1 MGLCGFLYVLDL
13 QFAVMLHCAIMPI
26 HFCIGYV
33 RTMWF
38 KNLSLFRF
46 TEAFTLT
53 VDELTEKLEAMRF
66 RPCGG
71 HEEFSFGWTAPLG
84 KAGHPLVHTANGYI
98 MLCVKKEER
107 VLPTAVVNEMV
118 QEKTAETEEQQ
129 GRKLSKKERTQ
140 LKDELVFDLLPR
152 AFTFSR
158 KTYAYIDPKGGWLV
172 VDAASAKSAE
182 DLLSLLRKS
191 LGSLPAVPVNTVN
204 NPVTIMT
211 QWLVS
216 QQAPDGI
223 VVEDECELR
232 SPEEEGSVIRCK
244 RHDLALPEI
253 QNHLDS
259 GKEVIKLAMNW
270 ADRLSFVMDKNFSI
284 KRLRFLD
291 LVQDQLK
298 DVDIED
304 EATRFDVDFAIM
316 SAELGVFL
324 PILLELFGGEAR
336 LK

>member
-1 MGLCGFLYVLDL
+1 
-13 QFAVMLHCAIMPI
+13 
-26 HFCIGYV
+26 
-33 RTMWF
+33 MWF

-46 TEAFTLT
+46 TEPFTLNA
-53 VDELTEKLEAMRF
+53 DELAEKLETLRF
-66 RPCGG
+66 RPCGA
-71 HEEFSFGWTAPLG
+71 HEVASFGWTAPLG
-84 KAGHPLVHTANGYI
+84 KAEQSLVHATNGYM

-107 VLPTAVVNEMV
+107 VLPTAVVNEMIL
-118 QEKTAETEEQQ
+118 EKAAEAEEQQ
-129 GRKLSKKERTQ
+129 GRKLSKKERTR
-140 LKDELVFDLLPR
+140 LKDELIFDLLPR

-158 KTYAYIDPKGGWLV
+158 KIYAYIDPQGGWLV
-172 VDAASAKSAE
+172 VDAASSSSAE
-182 DLLSLLRKS
+182 DLLTLLRKS
-191 LGSLPAVPVNTVN
+191 LGSLPAAPVNTVN

-216 QQAPDGI
+216 QQTPASI
-223 VVEDECELR
+223 VIEDECELR
-232 SPEEEGSVIRCK
+232 SPGEEGSIIRCK

-298 DVDIED
+298 ELDVDD
-304 EATRFDVDFAIM
+304 DAARFDVDFAIM
-316 SAELGVFL
+316 SAELGLFL
-324 PILLELFGGEAR
+324 PQMIELFGGENKA
-336 LK
+336 